1 MDLSQ
6 SIVPKSDQINAE
18 DLLTGPRTFT
28 IEKVVEGSVEQPVN
42 IHLTELP
49 GRPYRPSKSMLRVL
63 VSAWGPEASAY
74 TGRRLTLFRNPEI
87 RFGGSAVGGI
97 EVSHLSN
104 LPKRLTVSLMVT
116 RGKRKPFSVDPLPD
130 APKSAASTEIP
141 ERVQKEA
148 PEAIA
153 AGKGGEYFEYLATNN
168 APAHI
173 LNYVTELLEAAKEV
187 QA

>member
-28 IEKVVEGSVEQPVN
+28 IEKVEPGSAEQPVN
-42 IHLTELP
+42 IHLVELP

-63 VSAWGPEASAY
+63 VSAWGAEASEYA
-74 TGRRLTLFRNPEI
+74 GRRLTLFRNPEI
-87 RFGGSAVGGI
+87 KFGGATVGGI
-97 EVSHLSN
+97 EISEMSHIK
-104 LPKRLTVSLMVT
+104 KRLTVSLMVT

-130 APKSAASTEIP
+130 APKPDTTIP
-141 ERVQKEA
+141 ADVVSNTAKA
-148 PEAIA
+148 LADGA
-153 AGKGGEYFEYLATNN
+153 LDDYLAWLTENN

-173 LNYVTELLEAAKEV
+173 LQYVNEQRPA
-187 QA
+187 

>member
-6 SIVPKSDQINAE
+6 SIIPKSDQINAE
-18 DLLTGPRTFT
+18 DLLTGPRTFS
-28 IEKVVEGSVEQPVN
+28 IEKVEPGSAEQPVN

-87 RFGGSAVGGI
+87 RFGGSAVGGLEI
-97 EVSHLSN
+97 SHLSD

-116 RGKRKPFSVDPLPD
+116 RGKRKPFSVDPLPEPAPVEKRDWLAIAAQAEGD
-130 APKSAASTEIP
+130 ADTLRALWIDAKAAGEPQAHLDTIAAMAAPVEAPAAST
-141 ERVQKEA
+141 V
-148 PEAIA
+148 
-153 AGKGGEYFEYLATNN
+153 
-168 APAHI
+168 
-173 LNYVTELLEAAKEV
+173 
-187 QA
+187 

>member
-42 IHLTELP
+42 IHLAELP

-97 EVSHLSN
+97 EVSHLSD

-130 APKSAASTEIP
+130 APKPTQQPGRDYLA
-141 ERVQKEA
+141 EA
-148 PEAIA
+148 KTAPDTDALRAIWIDAKA
-153 AGKGGEYFEYLATNN
+153 AGADEG
-168 APAHI
+168 
-173 LNYVTELLEAAKEV
+173 LLKAIQTAKDEA
-187 QA
+187 